1 MIVVAENRF
10 DPKGGV
16 VVGFKVFWL
25 AAVIALCAGEA
36 ATVGLVCIWF
46 AAGALGAFVVACV
59 GGPFWLQLI
68 VFAAVSAAAL
78 ALVRPAASRL
88 IHPRRSP
95 TNADR
100 VVDQTALVTETVDN
114 EAGSG
119 QVNVMGQVWTARSQL
134 GVVIPSGTQ
143 VKVRRIEGVKL
154 FVEAL

>member
-1 MIVVAENRF
+1 M
-10 DPKGGV
+10 
-16 VVGFKVFWL
+16 GFKVFWL

-59 GGPFWLQLI
+59 GGLFWLQLI

-78 ALVRPAASRL
+78 ALVRPAVSRFV
-88 IHPRRSP
+88 HPKRSP

-100 VVDQTALVTETVDN
+100 VIGQAAVVTETVDN
-114 EAGSG
+114 EAGAG
-119 QVNVMGQVWTARSQL
+119 QVNVMGQVWSARSQL
-134 GVVIPSGTQ
+134 GVVIPAGTQ

-154 FVEAL
+154 FVETP